1 MEEQTKEA
9 KELLKRI
16 GKKIYDRRKEKNLTQ
31 EQLAD
36 LLGMTASGF
45 AKIER
50 GASNISVSRIAE
62 IAKKLETD
70 MNDLINIEKGDLLI
84 NCNGN
89 FNLHNATMHVYEKN
103 PTEIELL
110 KSAFTDMQK
119 AMEMVVKKLELLEKG
134 K

>member
-1 MEEQTKEA
+1 MEAQTEES

-16 GKKIYDRRKEKNLTQ
+16 GKKIYERRKDKNLTQ
-31 EQLAD
+31 EQLAE

-62 IAKKLETD
+62 IAKKLEMD

-84 NCNGN
+84 NCNGS
-89 FNLHNATMHVYEKN
+89 FNMHNQTVNVYEKN

-119 AMEMVVKKLELLEKG
+119 AMEMVVKKLELLENG